1 MRATFPP
8 TAASQL
14 HRLAGH
20 LERHRRWFVLTGA
33 GVSTGSGIPD
43 YRDAAGDWKRRP
55 PITIQAFRAEPRAR
69 ARYWARSLIGWPRID
84 AARPN
89 PAHQGLAFIG
99 AGGRF
104 TALATQNVDGLHQR
118 AAAATDAAADPARAS
133 ARPSSRI
140 IDLHGR
146 LEQVVCLDCG
156 ARLPRVAMQAA
167 LRERNPSWAARA
179 DALAA
184 ASTADAPPATA
195 PDGDVDL
202 DGEDFD
208 SFRVPDCPHCGGWLK
223 PDVVF
228 FGESV
233 PRERVERAF
242 AALGEA
248 DAMLVAGTSLM
259 VYSGF
264 RFAREAATL
273 GKPIVAINLGRTRA
287 DALFADKIELSCEE
301 ALAGAAA
308 LLRCVPPPGPPAP
321 RPGALPPPMS
331 G

>member
-1 MRATFPP
+1 VVRVRDNPGVQVISDP
-8 TAASQL
+8 TAAAQL
-14 HRLAGH
+14 NRLAGH

-55 PITIQAFRAEPRAR
+55 PITIQAFRAEAGAR

-89 PAHQGLAFIG
+89 PAHHGLADLG

-118 AAAATDAAADPARAS
+118 AAAGAHTAPA
-133 ARPSSRI
+133 PI

-146 LEQVVCLDCG
+146 LEQVVCLDCS
-156 ARLPRVAMQAA
+156 ARQPRVAMQAA

-184 ASTADAPPATA
+184 ASPAGPKPATA

-202 DGEDFD
+202 DGENFD
-208 SFRVPDCPHCGGWLK
+208 AFRVPDCPHCGGLLK

-242 AALGEA
+242 AALGDA

-264 RFAREAATL
+264 RFAREAAEL

-287 DALFADKIELSCEE
+287 DPLLADKIGLPCEE
-301 ALAGAAA
+301 ALAGVAA
-308 LLRCVPPPGPPAP
+308 LLRCVPPPGLPAL
-321 RPGALPPPMS
+321 RPGGLPPPRS